1 MIGTSKDPF
10 HCFWWLECSSPDVA
24 LPVFC
29 GVDVIKSV
37 RMDFCD
43 IERTSESQRRRE
55 GSPMDILGLACMRF
69 CGGKMEGVASLIIKR
84 FGAV

>member
-1 MIGTSKDPF
+1 MIGTSKNPF
-10 HCFWWLECSSPDVA
+10 HCFWWLECGSPHVA
-24 LPVFC
+24 LLVFC

-43 IERTSESQRRRE
+43 ERKSESQRRRE
-55 GSPMDILGLACMRF
+55 GSPMDRLGLACMR
-69 CGGKMEGVASLIIKR
+69 CCDGKMEGVASLIIKK